1 MRIWGVVG
9 LALGEDLGVVGLAL
23 GEDLGGCRASSR

>member
-1 MRIWGVVG
+1 MRIWGVGG

-23 GEDLGGCRASSR
+23 GEDLGGCWVSSR

>member
-9 LALGEDLGVVGLAL
+9 LALGEDWGVGLAL
-23 GEDLGGCRASSR
+23 GEDLRGCWASSR

>member
-9 LALGEDLGVVGLAL
+9 LALGEDLGVGGLAL
-23 GEDLGGCRASSR
+23 GEDLGGWWASYR

>member
-9 LALGEDLGVVGLAL
+9 LALGEDLRVVGLAL
-23 GEDLGGCRASSR
+23 GEDLGGCWASSR

>member
-9 LALGEDLGVVGLAL
+9 LALGEDWGVVGLAL
-23 GEDLGGCRASSR
+23 GEDLGGCWASSR

>member
-23 GEDLGGCRASSR
+23 GEDLGGCWASSR